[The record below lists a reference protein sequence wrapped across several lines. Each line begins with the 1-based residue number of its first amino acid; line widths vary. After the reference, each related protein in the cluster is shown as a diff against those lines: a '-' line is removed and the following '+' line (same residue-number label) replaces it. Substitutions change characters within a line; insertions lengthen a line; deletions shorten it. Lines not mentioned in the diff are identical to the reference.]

1 MKKIRLVKQR
11 CEKSGLLNN
20 DVKNQTYL
28 REKPHVGNKKGVYPR
43 IKINEGMP
51 KHILRRRH
59 CR

>member
-1 MKKIRLVKQR
+1 
-11 CEKSGLLNN
+11 
-20 DVKNQTYL
+20 VKNQTYL